1 MKLHFMDL
9 VRLVKV
15 LDAKLF
21 VIKSKYGDLDLS
33 EIDISELDKDINVV
47 SNLVDGISFKK
58 DLIVDS
64 VFDMYFKEYSEQES
78 LEVEQEKVIT

>member
-33 EIDISELDKDINVV
+33 EIDINELDKDINKV
-47 SNLVDGISFKK
+47 SKLVDGISFKK

-64 VFDMYFKEYSEQES
+64 VFDMYFKEYSKQES